1 MKMSVIFA
9 FKHREGH
16 KENFLRIVK
25 DGHNDKIYIKPK
37 LRIDEHDDEIHFHA
51 LLVVLHLS

>member
-9 FKHREGH
+9 FKHKEGH

-25 DGHNDKIYIKPK
+25 DGHNDKIYIN
-37 LRIDEHDDEIHFHA
+37 
-51 LLVVLHLS
+51 